1 MSLRSSLCAHHTT
14 KWLQLVGTWHREG
27 GSHGLVHQARV
38 PPGAASWTRPEEEA
52 ENHLK
57 AQAAEVANINKF
69 GNVSCLAD
77 Q

>member
-14 KWLQLVGTWHREG
+14 KWLQLVGAWHREG
-27 GSHGLVHQARV
+27 GGHGLVHRAAR
-38 PPGAASWTRPEEEA
+38 WTRRGEEA